1 MKILMV
7 CLGNICRS
15 PLADALL
22 RKKVDELGLNIEVD
36 SAGTSDYHIGGE
48 PDKRTQENALN
59 HGLDMSFLRARQFTK
74 KDFDTFDLIYVMDKS
89 NESNVLSLTTNSNH
103 KDKVKLILDLLDD
116 TKYNEVP
123 DPYYGGE
130 QGFETVYT
138 ILDQATNKILEEI
151 SIQKQ

>member
-1 MKILMV
+1 MV

-22 RKKVDELGLNIEVD
+22 RKKVAELGLNIEVD

>member
-1 MKILMV
+1 MV

-151 SIQKQ
+151 SIQKL